1 MYRNLTCILH
11 VRKGTHVKKK
21 GSDDV
26 LTDVLS
32 SVCLAAEADVT
43 VLCGCAKGRH
53 GALLTQGSTSLFLVR
68 SNVALA
74 CLPRGSYKT
83 TQTPTKRLPSA
94 KTDACALHL
103 ETLY

>member
-1 MYRNLTCILH
+1 M
-11 VRKGTHVKKK
+11 GKKK

-53 GALLTQGSTSLFLVR
+53 GALLTQGSTSLFRYVL
-68 SNVALA
+68 
-74 CLPRGSYKT
+74 T
-83 TQTPTKRLPSA
+83 W
-94 KTDACALHL
+94 H
-103 ETLY
+103 